1 MKNIDPHKS
10 NPLSTYDNA
19 CTAVSVGVFTVVL
32 NIVPDGGGF
41 RHAEVVF
48 VARKKIVLHM
58 CACEVEKGA
67 GLG

>member
-1 MKNIDPHKS
+1 MKNINPHKS
-10 NPLSTYDNA
+10 NLLSTYDNA

-48 VARKKIVLHM
+48 VARKIVLPM
-58 CACEVEKGA
+58 CACGVEKGA
-67 GLG
+67 VLG